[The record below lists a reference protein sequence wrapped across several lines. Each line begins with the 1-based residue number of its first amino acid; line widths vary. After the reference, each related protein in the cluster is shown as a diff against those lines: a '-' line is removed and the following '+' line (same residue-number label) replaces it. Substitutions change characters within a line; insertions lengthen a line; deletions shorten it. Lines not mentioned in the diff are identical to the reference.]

1 MKIKVDTSGVS
12 KKIEQIKGRTDV
24 GNFVATT
31 VYNYYKEFVPRE
43 EGDLEDNVDIRPYQ
57 IEHLQPYAHKMYT
70 NDFDF
75 RTYPHPNACSHWAER
90 GYEVHKQSVCKRIEE
105 FISKL

>member
-1 MKIKVDTSGVS
+1 MKIKVDTRGVS
-12 KKIEQIKGRTDV
+12 KKIEEIKGRNDV
-24 GNFVATT
+24 GVFVATC
-31 VYNYYKEFVPRE
+31 VYRNYKEFVPRE

-90 GYEVHKQSVCKRIEE
+90 GYEVHKQSVNKRIED
-105 FISKL
+105 FIRKL